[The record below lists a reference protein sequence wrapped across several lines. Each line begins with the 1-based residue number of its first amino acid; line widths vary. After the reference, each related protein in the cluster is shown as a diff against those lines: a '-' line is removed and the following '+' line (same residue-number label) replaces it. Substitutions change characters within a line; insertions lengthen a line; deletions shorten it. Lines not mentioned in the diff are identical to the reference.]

1 MWTLEVHGGLRYK
14 GRSMFPS
21 PVRFTIPRPGFSVS
35 RFLVTACHET
45 GPSLCPRVNEMV
57 AGRRRRNDRPSP
69 HHQPQPQPRSPRSH
83 VARSPTASLQKI
95 PDVQAHDRLNLPFA
109 GLSPEHS
116 PRRPVLWGCLR
127 RTALFFRLLMSAVHT
142 PIPSPKEA
150 TGQQG
155 GSEPRTW
162 DWNRMRFPG
171 VVDVTPYPGL
181 WTRGSCQTMPC
192 GWWQGIEL
200 A

>member
-1 MWTLEVHGGLRYK
+1 M
-14 GRSMFPS
+14 
-21 PVRFTIPRPGFSVS
+21 S
-35 RFLVTACHET
+35 RI
-45 GPSLCPRVNEMV
+45 NEM
-57 AGRRRRNDRPSP
+57 AAARRRRNNRPSP

-83 VARSPTASLQKI
+83 VARSPTASLQKL

-142 PIPSPKEA
+142 PIFPPPKRPRVSRGA
-150 TGQQG
+150 
-155 GSEPRTW
+155 SEPRTW

-171 VVDVTPYPGL
+171 WSMLPHTPGSGRGEVVKRCRVGGG
-181 WTRGSCQTMPC
+181 R
-192 GWWQGIEL
+192 E
-200 A
+200 